1 MIIEA
6 NGKVMVAT
14 RDIGDSVWATVWD
27 DIEDKRVV
35 KAAVIDSVKVTF
47 HKNGSASVLY
57 NIETDDFGLDEV
69 DGLNIF
75 DRQDKAEERCDLLAK
90 THG

>member
-6 NGKVMVAT
+6 NGKVMGST

-27 DIEDKRVV
+27 DIEEKRVV
-35 KAAVIDSVKVTF
+35 KTAVIDSVKVTF
-47 HKNGSASVLY
+47 HKSGSASVLY
-57 NIETDDFGLDEV
+57 NVETDFGLDEV

-75 DRQDKAEERCDLLAK
+75 DQLDKAQERCAVLAK